1 MSSVYRIWDYPWDN
15 GYILM
20 EEFTDMAWVI
30 VVTHLSADTFTRF
43 VGIVSGMR
51 RILRAYVVFARIRK
65 GGGGSPAAAD
75 FGISCLKL

>member
-20 EEFTDMAWVI
+20 EEFTDTAWVI

-43 VGIVSGMR
+43 AGIVSGMR
-51 RILRAYVVFARIRK
+51 RLLRAYVIFARIRK
-65 GGGGSPAAAD
+65 GGGGSSVAAE
-75 FGISCLKL
+75 FGISGV